1 MQRYSLSANWQLKQ
15 RDSARPILSDFES
28 GEWIPASVPGTVQQD
43 LLAAGRIPDPFV
55 GLNENDVQ
63 WVGDADWLY
72 RCTFQVSESDLQAT
86 NLDLCFDGLD
96 TFATVWLNEERILE
110 SDNMFVPAR
119 VEVKDKLKAGANTL
133 YLQFE
138 SAMRRGREREAQHG
152 KLHLWNGD
160 SSRLYVRKAQ
170 YHYGWDWGPVVM
182 TAGAWKEIRL
192 EVYNARIEDVHIL
205 AEVSADLG
213 EAVLPIQV
221 SLAGA
226 VDGQTV
232 HITLFN
238 PAGQPIAE
246 GETQVK
252 DNAAS
257 YQIEINRPELWYP
270 RGYGQQLRYRVVVGL
285 MDGDQMLD
293 SHEVKIG
300 LRRLKL
306 AQDTLPSE
314 AGTSFCFEINNVPI
328 FCGGANWIPADNLLN
343 RISDAQYRA
352 WLEMAAEGNM
362 VMLRIWGGGIYEAD
376 IFYDICDEL
385 GLLVW
390 QDFMFACGQYP
401 ALDWF
406 QASVHAE
413 AEAALRRLRHHASI
427 VIWCGNNEDYALA
440 QSIGAYDRDFTG
452 DFTTTRFPARA
463 IYEQLLPE
471 VCAALDPMRPYW
483 PGSPYGG
490 KDAQDQTV
498 GDRHTWEIWHGPMAD
513 YRDYPRFGSRF
524 ISEFG
529 MQAMPDISTVEKF
542 TEYED
547 RYAESKVIE
556 HHNKATDGPKRIAW
570 YLAGNLRATTDF
582 EEYIYNT
589 QFIQSEAIASAIDGW
604 RRRWG
609 TAGDRRT
616 AGALVWQLNDCW
628 PVTSWALADYYLRPK
643 PAYYRMRRAM
653 APVSL
658 GIDATEYWAVNGS
671 LATIESVLDI
681 QVWTLDGEHLKTEQI
696 AVQLSPNAVTP
707 ITLPILSVPAEAVVS
722 ARLVQGET
730 VLARAVRWPDPPK
743 YVIYPDPG
751 LKVTRLDDERL
762 LVEADRPAR
771 GVVVSVREAVKWSD
785 NMLDVIPGDPQAITA
800 TGLDGSIS
808 VRCLYHGFVEQSE
821 N

>member
-72 RCTFQVSESDLQAT
+72 RCTFQVSESDLQAA

-96 TFATVWLNEERILE
+96 TFAIVWLNEERILE
-110 SDNMFVPAR
+110 SDNMFVPVR
-119 VEVKDKLKAGANTL
+119 VAVKDKLKAGANTL
-133 YLQFE
+133 YVQFE
-138 SAMRRGREREAQHG
+138 SAMRHGREREAQHG

-192 EVYNARIEDVHIL
+192 EVYSGRIADVHIP
-205 AEVSADLG
+205 AEISADLG
-213 EAVLPIQV
+213 EAVLPINV

-226 VDGQTV
+226 ADGQMV
-232 HITLFN
+232 HIRLFN
-238 PAGQPIAE
+238 PAGETIAE
-246 GETQVK
+246 GDTAVK
-252 DNAAS
+252 NNAAS
-257 YQIEINRPELWYP
+257 YRIDIHKPELWYP
-270 RGYGQQLRYRVVVGL
+270 RGYGQQTRYRVAVTL
-285 MDGDQMLD
+285 KDSDQTLD

-306 AQDTLPSE
+306 AQDVLPSE
-314 AGTSFCFEINNVPI
+314 AGTSFCFEINNVPV

-343 RISDAQYRA
+343 RISDDQYRA
-352 WLEMAAEGNM
+352 WLEMAAAGNM

-376 IFYDICDEL
+376 IFYDLCDEL

-406 QASVHAE
+406 QASVRAE
-413 AEAALRRLRHHASI
+413 AEAALRRLRHYASI

-463 IYEQLLPE
+463 IYERLLPE
-471 VCAALDPMRPYW
+471 VCTALDPTRPYW

-490 KDAQDQTV
+490 KDAQDQTM

-547 RYAESKVIE
+547 RYAESRVIE

-589 QFIQSEAIASAIDGW
+589 QFIQSEAIAAAIDGW

-643 PAYYRMRRAM
+643 PAYYRMRRAL
-653 APVSL
+653 AGISL
-658 GIDATEYWAVNGS
+658 SMDGQDCWAVNGTLS
-671 LATIESVLDI
+671 AVEAVLDV
-681 QVWTLDGEHLKTEQI
+681 QVWTLEGEHVVTEQQ
-696 AVQLSPNAVTP
+696 AVQLPANAVTS
-707 ITLPILSVPAEAVVS
+707 IKLPVLSVPNDGVVS
-722 ARLVQGET
+722 ARLLYGEQ
-730 VLARAVRWPDPPK
+730 VLARAVRWPEPPK
-743 YVIYPDPG
+743 YVAYPDPG
-751 LKVTRLDDERL
+751 LRVTRLDDECL

-771 GVVVSVREAVKWSD
+771 GVFISVREAVQWSD
-785 NMLDVIPGDPQAITA
+785 NMLDVIPGDPQVITG
-800 TGLDGSIS
+800 TGLTGNLS
-808 VRCLYHGFVEQSE
+808 VRCLYHSFVEQGE
-821 N
+821 